1 MQSYVLFIYEIVFE
15 SKPEHILELGVGSTS
30 QSTRTILSA
39 LLEND
44 NGLLISIDSQRR
56 GREIENRCKKIIGNY
71 YLIQLNLVK
80 TFRK

>member
-1 MQSYVLFIYEIVFE
+1 MNKLVLTLKEKRRAMQSYVLFIYEIVFE

-56 GREIENRCKKIIGNY
+56 GREIEN
-71 YLIQLNLVK
+71 
-80 TFRK
+80 